1 MSGTLFVVS
10 TPIGN
15 LEDITL
21 RALRVLREA
30 DLIAAEDTRRTAK
43 LLAHHGI
50 STPTTSLHEHNEHRK
65 AVQLVARLAAG
76 TRVALVS
83 DAGTPGVSDPGAR
96 LVRAALDADIQIE
109 VIPGP
114 SALTAALA
122 GSGWP
127 LAAVVFAGFPPA
139 REGERA
145 RWLERWR
152 VTEAVLVFFEAP
164 HRLVKSLRSMAAAF
178 GPVEAVVAHEL
189 TKMHESWHRGRL
201 PALAEME
208 ALPERGEFTILVF
221 NQTTAGGRT
230 TAPPPPADTPVLYE
244 EFCRLTN
251 IDGLGRRDAMVHLAR
266 RYALPRREVY
276 AAVERHKKLVT

>member
-30 DLIAAEDTRRTAK
+30 DLIAAEDTRRTAR
-43 LLAHHGI
+43 LLVHHGI
-50 STPTTSLHEHNEHRK
+50 TTPTTSLHEHNEYRK
-65 AVQLVARLAAG
+65 AAQLVSRMKEGA
-76 TRVALVS
+76 RVALVS
-83 DAGTPGVSDPGAR
+83 DAGTPGVSDPGSW
-96 LVRAALDADIQIE
+96 LVRAALEAAIRVD

-122 GSGWP
+122 GSGW
-127 LAAVVFAGFPPA
+127 LLNVVIFAGFPPP

-152 VTEAVLVFFEAP
+152 LTEAVLVFFEAP
-164 HRLVKSLRSMAAAF
+164 HRLNRSLKAMASAF
-178 GPVEAVVAHEL
+178 GDVEAIVAHEL

-201 PALAEME
+201 PDLAESVR
-208 ALPERGEFTILVF
+208 LPDRGEFTILVF
-221 NQTTAGGRT
+221 NQKEAREGRMQTEAVGGSEQ
-230 TAPPPPADTPVLYE
+230 LYD
-244 EFCRLTN
+244 EFCQLTDDGRLA
-251 IDGLGRRDAMVHLAR
+251 RRDAIAHLAR
-266 RYALPRREVY
+266 KYAMPRREVY
-276 AAVERHKKLVT
+276 AAVEHHKKSVT